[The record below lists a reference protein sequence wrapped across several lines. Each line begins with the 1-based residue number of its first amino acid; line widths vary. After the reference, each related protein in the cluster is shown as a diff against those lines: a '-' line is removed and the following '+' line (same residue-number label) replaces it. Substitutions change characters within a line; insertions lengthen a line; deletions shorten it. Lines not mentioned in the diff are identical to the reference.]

1 MFNQKYKVMKSLLT
15 CLVGVFAIGFI
26 TSCSTLS
33 DEEIAPKDLGKSTEK
48 FEVKL
53 TDGGGNGEPGDK

>member
-1 MFNQKYKVMKSLLT
+1 MKSLLT

-26 TSCSTLS
+26 TSCSILN
-33 DEEIAPKDLGKSTEK
+33 DEDVTPQDLNKNTEK

-53 TDGGGNGEPGDK
+53 TDGGTNTKPGDK